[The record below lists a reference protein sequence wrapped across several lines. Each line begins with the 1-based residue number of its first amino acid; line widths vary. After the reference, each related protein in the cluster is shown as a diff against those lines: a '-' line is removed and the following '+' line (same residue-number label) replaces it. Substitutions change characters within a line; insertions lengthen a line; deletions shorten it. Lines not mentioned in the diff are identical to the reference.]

1 MADWTTLDELP
12 AGTLFE
18 TEDGTVV
25 LKTQDTNERRDFE
38 SGERR
43 LLPTCYLVGSGER
56 FDYDLD
62 RPEEIFVR
70 PISVD
75 LSATLNHHDHYALA
89 VVGGGQRFGQ
99 LLSTDERGLWFRGKM
114 ERDNP
119 KEKERTY
126 FVPWASVVW
135 LEMEEE

>member
-18 TEDGTVV
+18 TEDGAVA
-25 LKTQDTNERRDFE
+25 LKTEYNTTQLKGDATGNAPD
-38 SGERR
+38 
-43 LLPTCYLVGSGER
+43 CYLSGSGER
-56 FDYDLD
+56 FDYADE

-70 PISVD
+70 PIHVD
-75 LSATLNHHDHYALA
+75 LSASLNHHDRYTLA
-89 VVGGGQRFGQ
+89 VVGGGQRFGK
-99 LLSTDERGLWFRGKM
+99 LLSTDDRGIWFCGKM

-126 FVPWASVVW
+126 FVPWTSIVW
-135 LEMEEE
+135 LEMEES